1 MSGYDTLNFGYVSA
15 EDSEVASF
23 LRNTQGL
30 VNIRDS
36 SLAPSS
42 GDVLIATSSTE
53 ASWAPIPPNPGPL
66 ASVLALGNTTGA
78 NNIVVQQQLQ
88 LPIGVATGSTNLLN
102 VTSGAGVPTSAGV
115 REGSLYY
122 NTTGN
127 ALYVYDAGSGWI
139 SATGSTPTI
148 AQVLTVGNTAIAGQQ
163 IDMGGGIRLTGSGIN
178 DANNNATLIVFP
190 AAVASV
196 KSIQLQSG
204 TVAASI
210 TATDTSNPALDT
222 DLDIAPGANGDVNFL
237 TTATGQVHTSSYYS
251 SDKQTR
257 VGVSRL
263 TNYSVP
269 PGPDTAQTI
278 PAGATVRVQVAKVL
292 FDDNVDGIAYA
303 DLINN
308 RITIP
313 GVASTWMISANLV
326 GEEEGFSHSN
336 MCTMKLSL
344 KIDDGVNVS
353 EYARD
358 AHRFP
363 PEVTGFACNLCV
375 ILNPSLAGPNRVY
388 CDLTNNSD
396 TTVRIETYRLR
407 AARIN

>member
-1 MSGYDTLNFGYVSA
+1 MAYGTKTYGYVPA
-15 EDSEVASF
+15 ESGPAS
-23 LRNTQGL
+23 LLKTLSGTVRVSN
-30 VNIRDS
+30 
-36 SLAPSS
+36 SLSPTA
-42 GDVLIATSSTE
+42 GQILTATSTTNAVWATPVPVA
-53 ASWAPIPPNPGPL
+53 ASLSATL
-66 ASVLALGNTTGA
+66 AVGNTTGA
-78 NNIVVQQQLQ
+78 NDIAVQQQLQ
-88 LPIGVATGSTNLLN
+88 LPVGAATNTTNLLN
-102 VTSGAGVPTSAGV
+102 VTSGAGAPTSAGV

-122 NTTGN
+122 DTTGN
-127 ALYVYDAGSGWI
+127 ALYVYDTVSGWI
-139 SATGSTPTI
+139 LPASSSVGTI

-163 IDMGGGIRLTGSGIN
+163 IDMGGGIRLTGNGIN

-204 TVAASI
+204 TAAASI